1 MHILRSENIRY
12 TLFIPDLGN
21 YPDHNRTST
30 SVTLLFSQFYWQR
43 FAKKTMQYVTEVWEM
58 LRKEQRTQKVGG
70 RGEP

>member
-30 SVTLLFSQFYWQR
+30 SQSHFCFPNFTGRDLQR
-43 FAKKTMQYVTEVWEM
+43 KPCSM
-58 LRKEQRTQKVGG
+58 
-70 RGEP
+70 